1 MREFLRAV
9 VREAAQ
15 MPLPPSQ
22 ATANLAV
29 QAMIS
34 EGIPYITLE
43 TYHILRRPQAY
54 HIANTVL
61 QDLHVLQRGKY
72 LLRWRRRLMD
82 YTFSREDAL
91 ILSYASFG
99 VDLLA
104 SRLGVDV
111 VVTTDIV
118 MKERWEIEFDQIK
131 KRFNRMT
138 CQLKTPYRSATL
150 PPVLTPSEVLVS
162 LIG

>member
-9 VREAAQ
+9 ARLAEQ
-15 MPLPPSQ
+15 IELPPSQ
-22 ATANLAV
+22 ATAYQAV

-34 EGIPYITLE
+34 EGVLYITLE

-61 QDLHVLQRGKY
+61 QDFRVLQRGKY

-99 VDLLA
+99 VDLV
-104 SRLGVDV
+104 SERLGVSV
-111 VVTTDIV
+111 VVTTDRV
-118 MKERWEIEFDQIK
+118 MRERWERQGDQIK

-138 CQLKTPYRSATL
+138 CQLLLPYRSATL
-150 PPVLTPSEVLVS
+150 PIVGTPEKVLAS
-162 LIG
+162 LLS